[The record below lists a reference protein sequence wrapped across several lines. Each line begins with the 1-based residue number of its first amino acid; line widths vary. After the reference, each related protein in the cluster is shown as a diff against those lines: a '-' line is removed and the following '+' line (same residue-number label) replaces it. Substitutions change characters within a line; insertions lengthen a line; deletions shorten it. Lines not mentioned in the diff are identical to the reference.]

1 MPPYTPPNTPPEE
14 SLLTPREV
22 AEMLGVRVTTVGRW
36 ARTGVLKPVARTPG
50 GHRRYDRTD
59 VRALQEAA
67 EYGTGPE
74 RRQLE
79 QDAVRLYQQ
88 GWSIRQVAA
97 RFGLSYGAM
106 RRLLLRRTPLRTKE
120 GGRP

>member
-1 MPPYTPPNTPPEE
+1 MPPNMPPEE

-36 ARTGVLKPVARTPG
+36 ARTGVLKPAARTPG
-50 GHRRYDRTD
+50 GHRRYDRAD
-59 VRALQEAA
+59 VQALQEAA
-67 EYGTGPE
+67 EHGTSPE

-79 QDAVRLYQQ
+79 EDAVRLYQQ

-97 RFGLSYGAM
+97 RFEVNYGAM
-106 RRLLLRRTPLRTKE
+106 RRILLRRTPLRTRK
-120 GGRP
+120 GGHP